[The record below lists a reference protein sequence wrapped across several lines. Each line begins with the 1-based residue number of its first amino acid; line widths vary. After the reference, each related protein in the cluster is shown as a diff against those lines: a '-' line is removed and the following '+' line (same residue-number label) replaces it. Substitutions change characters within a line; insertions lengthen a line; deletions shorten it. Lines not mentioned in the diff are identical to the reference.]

1 MPVTH
6 GHTVNGKRSLTHNSW
21 HALRERTLNP
31 NCIYYPRYGGKG
43 ITCCERW
50 NKFKNFL
57 EDMGE
62 RPGKEYTIDRID
74 NTLGYTPEN
83 CRWATRT
90 EQNRNRSCCIYI
102 EIEGKKQ
109 TVKEWS
115 IEIGINRQTIERRL
129 KLGWSDYDAVMQ
141 PVVRGQKFK
150 KSRTS

>member
-1 MPVTH
+1 
-6 GHTVNGKRSLTHNSW
+6 
-21 HALRERTLNP
+21 
-31 NCIYYPRYGGKG
+31 
-43 ITCCERW
+43 
-50 NKFKNFL
+50 
-57 EDMGE
+57 MGE
-62 RPGKEYTIDRID
+62 RPGKEYSIDRID

-90 EQNRNRSCCIYI
+90 EQNRNRSCCICI

-115 IEIGINRQTIERRL
+115 IETGINRQTIERRL
-129 KLGWSDYDAVMQ
+129 KLGWSDYDAVTQ